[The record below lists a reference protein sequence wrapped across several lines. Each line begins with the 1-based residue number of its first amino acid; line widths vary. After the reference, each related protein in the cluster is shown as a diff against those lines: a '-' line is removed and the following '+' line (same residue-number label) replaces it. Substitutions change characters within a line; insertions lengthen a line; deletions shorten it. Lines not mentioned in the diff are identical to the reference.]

1 MRTAEEEGSMLV
13 LAHPSSQLSRY
24 CVFSS
29 LEQSLETWLSS
40 GDTVRGTERHRKSQ
54 GLLAPN
60 PVPAFS

>member
-1 MRTAEEEGSMLV
+1 MLV